1 MTCNLNGGR
10 IYKGSIAEI
19 TVPMFPRCYTGETED
34 LVANFYT
41 STGTSIEYSVSAG
54 TIVLD
59 GVNGTVTFQVPQLG
73 VLDDGQL
80 RYNTT
85 CGEDYN
91 RDWET
96 RWFVVTPN
104 DFTPVEYI
112 TSENVESVVES
123 LMDGYLTITA
133 ASETYAL
140 KSDIP
145 TDYVTTGVVQSMIT
159 AATVGFTT
167 SADVQSMITAA
178 TTGFTTTAQVQSM
191 VTAATTGFTTSAE
204 VQTTLSD
211 YAKLEDIPSLA
222 GYATEQYVGNAIT
235 GATQDMVTSSTVTNI
250 WVGTEAQYEA
260 IIVKDNATLYIIK

>member
-41 STGTSIEYSVSAG
+41 STGTSIQYSVSAG

-104 DFTPVEYI
+104 DFTPVQYI
-112 TSENVESVVES
+112 TDANVQSVVES
-123 LMDGYLTITA
+123 LMDEYLTITA
-133 ASETYAL
+133 ASTTY
-140 KSDIP
+140 
-145 TDYVTTGVVQSMIT
+145 TTTGQVQSMVT
-159 AATVGFTT
+159 AATSSLPT
-167 SADVQSMITAA
+167 SADVRNMITAA

>member
-10 IYKGSIAEI
+10 IYKGSIAEL

-41 STGTSIEYSVSAG
+41 STGTSIQYSVSAG

-104 DFTPVEYI
+104 DFTPVQYI
-112 TSENVESVVES
+112 TDANVQSVVES
-123 LMDGYLTITA
+123 LMDEYLTITA
-133 ASETYAL
+133 ASTTY
-140 KSDIP
+140 
-145 TDYVTTGVVQSMIT
+145 TTTGQVQSMVT
-159 AATVGFTT
+159 AATSSLPT
-167 SADVQSMITAA
+167 SADVRNMITAA

>member
-104 DFTPVEYI
+104 DFTPVQYI
-112 TSENVESVVES
+112 TDANVQSVVES
-123 LMDGYLTITA
+123 LMDEYLTITA
-133 ASETYAL
+133 ASTTY
-140 KSDIP
+140 
-145 TDYVTTGVVQSMIT
+145 TTTGQVQSMVT
-159 AATVGFTT
+159 AATSSLPT
-167 SADVQSMITAA
+167 SADVRNMITAA

-204 VQTTLSD
+204 VQTTLAD

>member
-104 DFTPVEYI
+104 DFTPVQYI
-112 TSENVESVVES
+112 TDANVQSVVES
-123 LMDGYLTITA
+123 LMDEYLTITA
-133 ASETYAL
+133 ASTTY
-140 KSDIP
+140 
-145 TDYVTTGVVQSMIT
+145 TTTGQVQSMVT
-159 AATVGFTT
+159 AATSSLPT
-167 SADVQSMITAA
+167 SADVRNMITAA